1 MTVAVPRR
9 SSLPPPPAPEVSFR
23 LELPLQPEWHN
34 VDLLRLAIL
43 NCLSAVFGDPDLS
56 ESVGIVTSELLENAI
71 KYGNGGE
78 TRLSVEFDRI
88 VNRVAIR
95 MWNNATAAHIETLKR
110 NVQEL
115 SEASDAFAHYQEVM
129 RRSAK
134 RANGS
139 GLGLARIAGEAEM
152 SLSVTAE
159 DGHVC
164 VTAQTRPGATR

>member
-1 MTVAVPRR
+1 MSELESTNR
-9 SSLPPPPAPEVSFR
+9 LVSFDLVFR
-23 LELPLQPEWHN
+23 PS
-34 VDLLRLAIL
+34 VDLISIVRQFVSSFYSQIIE
-43 NCLSAVFGDPDLS
+43 NRDDGAVSNLGL
-56 ESVGIVTSELLENAI
+56 VTHELLENAI
-71 KYGNGGE
+71 KYGSGGE

-88 VNRVAIR
+88 INRVAIR

-110 NVQEL
+110 SVQEL

>member
-1 MTVAVPRR
+1 VI
-9 SSLPPPPAPEVSFR
+9 SELDLPNRLVSFDLVFR
-23 LELPLQPEWHN
+23 PS
-34 VDLLRLAIL
+34 VDLI
-43 NCLSAVFGDPDLS
+43 S
-56 ESVGIVTSELLENAI
+56 IVRQFVSSFYSQIIGNRDDGGATNLGLVTHELLENAI
-71 KYGNGGE
+71 KYGSGGE

-95 MWNNATAAHIETLKR
+95 MWNSATSAHIETLKR

-134 RANGS
+134 RANGC